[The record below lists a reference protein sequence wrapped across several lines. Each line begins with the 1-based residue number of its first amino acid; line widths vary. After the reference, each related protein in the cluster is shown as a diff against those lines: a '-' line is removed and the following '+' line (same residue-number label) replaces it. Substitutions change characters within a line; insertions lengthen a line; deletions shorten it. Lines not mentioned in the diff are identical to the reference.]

1 MTYLLSMKSP
11 NLPSFFNFCFH
22 ARAEHVVFLSCFDR
36 YRAQFTVYES
46 KLVNIFRTGRLLVD

>member
-1 MTYLLSMKSP
+1 MKSP

-22 ARAEHVVFLSCFDR
+22 AHAEHVVFLSCFDR

-46 KLVNIFRTGRLLVD
+46 KLVNIFPEQVDF